1 MDDKVATAEK
11 SFKLLLPQTLAAF
24 FVTSL
29 HLLVGQ
35 VIAFSGIIVPQ
46 LFEDANGTIPITE
59 SGGAWIASAP
69 VFSGFAASIVG
80 GMLSDSIGRLNTL
93 MWAGLPGIVGSVL
106 IAMAPNLSM
115 IIWGRAIMGISWMFV
130 SVATPVYISEISHP
144 DIRGFLLTFLQ
155 VFLSLGSVL
164 VYLKGWAM
172 SWRIVSWI
180 TILYIA
186 VPVVLIFFMPESPP
200 WLVSKGRNDRAR
212 KSLEWLHSNHPN
224 LKEKV
229 ISTSP
234 LSRIRWLFSGREGFV
249 RASSRTRGEAEA
261 VVGEADA
268 KGAPEDVPPSD
279 VL

>member
-144 DIRGFLLTFLQ
+144 DIFTCGLSHFCDPAESVTGKPNTYPYLAGYQPILHLFFHWCDHQTTPSKEKKYIRRGNLLTDT
-155 VFLSLGSVL
+155 SLWIRLFCYQISLFEIVL
-164 VYLKGWAM
+164 
-172 SWRIVSWI
+172 
-180 TILYIA
+180 
-186 VPVVLIFFMPESPP
+186 
-200 WLVSKGRNDRAR
+200 
-212 KSLEWLHSNHPN
+212 
-224 LKEKV
+224 
-229 ISTSP
+229 
-234 LSRIRWLFSGREGFV
+234 
-249 RASSRTRGEAEA
+249 
-261 VVGEADA
+261 
-268 KGAPEDVPPSD
+268 
-279 VL
+279 